1 MGRKKVLEKRLA
13 RLQNKIN
20 ELTARSQ
27 AEDVTVEELRSIQF
41 RMNEI
46 REDIEDVQEELD
58 ALTAEGGDPESN
70 PTNEPPVEPT
80 TQQRSQ
86 PPVAGEPVNGAV
98 VRGMF
103 GQQTTITGA
112 TGNEDPYATTEY
124 RMAFKEYV
132 QRGTPIPANLNPRME
147 QRAGG
152 DLGPTVAADLGMIIP
167 TTIMN
172 EFITKVSKV
181 YGQLYSKVRKL
192 NIQGGVKFPISDL
205 KANFKWITETTVSDR
220 QKAGDI
226 KEYIEFSYNIGEI
239 RVSQTLLSQV
249 VTLAMFE
256 QEIVRIMLEAYVE
269 AMDKGIMSGSGA
281 GQMLGILNDTR
292 VTSNPGHTI
301 EFTAAEFSDWEK
313 WRKKLFSI
321 IPLSKRGQGEFIFT
335 AGTVEANLLTM
346 KDANNRPI
354 FKEATELNV
363 GESATSGRFYGR
375 EVTLVEPD
383 IVADFETAGSGD
395 VVGIYWIP
403 NDYAINT
410 NLAFGMKRYFD
421 ENKNE
426 WVNKGLTI
434 VDGKMLDVSGCYIIK
449 KK

>member
-1 MGRKKVLEKRLA
+1 MGRKKALEKRMT

-20 ELTARSQ
+20 DLTARSQ
-27 AEDVTVEELRSIQF
+27 ADDVTVEELRSIQC

-46 REDIEDVQEELD
+46 REDMQDVQDELD
-58 ALTAEGGDPESN
+58 AIEE
-70 PTNEPPVEPT
+70 E
-80 TQQRSQ
+80 QRSQ
-86 PPVAGEPVNGAV
+86 EPEPSPEPVNGAV

-103 GQQTTITGA
+103 GQQTSISGQVT
-112 TGNEDPYATTEY
+112 NPDPYATTEY
-124 RMAFKEYV
+124 RMAFKDYV

-152 DLGPTVAADLGMIIP
+152 DTGPTVAAELGMIIP

-205 KANFKWITETTVSDR
+205 KANFKWITETAVSER

-256 QEIVRIMLEAYVE
+256 QEIVRIMVEAYVE
-269 AMDKGIMSGSGA
+269 AMDKGIMSGSGS

-335 AGTVEANLLTM
+335 SGTVEANLLTM
-346 KDANNRPI
+346 KDNNNRPI
-354 FKEATELNV
+354 FREATELNV

-383 IVADFETAGSGD
+383 IVADFETARSGD

>member
-1 MGRKKVLEKRLA
+1 MGRKKILEKRLA
-13 RLQNKIN
+13 RLQAKKTKLTERALASQDAAEVRSIN
-20 ELTARSQ
+20 EELSELNEEI
-27 AEDVTVEELRSIQF
+27 AET
-41 RMNEI
+41 
-46 REDIEDVQEELD
+46 QEEID
-58 ALTAEGGDPESN
+58 AISVEGEGGDPASN
-70 PTNEPPVEPT
+70 PLEGGADP
-80 TQQRSQ
+80 QQRSAVPANAQ
-86 PPVAGEPVNGAV
+86 FVNGGITLGA
-98 VRGMF
+98 F
-103 GQQTTITGA
+103 GQQTGQQRS
-112 TGNEDPYATTEY
+112 NDDPYATMEY
-124 RMAFKEYV
+124 RTAFKDYV
-132 QRGTPIPANLNPRME
+132 QRGTPIPSDLI

-152 DLGPTVAADLGMIIP
+152 DAGPTVAADLGMIIP

-172 EFITKVSKV
+172 EFIEKVSKV

-249 VTLAMFE
+249 VTLSMFE
-256 QEIVRIMLEAYVE
+256 QEIVRIMVEAYVE
-269 AMDKGIMSGSGA
+269 AMDKGIMSGSGN

-292 VTSNPGHTI
+292 VTQNTGHTI

-335 AGTVEANLLTM
+335 AGTVESNLLTM

-354 FKEATELNV
+354 FREATDLSI

-375 EVTLVEPD
+375 EVTMVEPD
-383 IVADFETAGSGD
+383 IVADFDTASSGD
-395 VVGIYWIP
+395 VVGLYWIP

-421 ENKNE
+421 EEKNE

>member
-1 MGRKKVLEKRLA
+1 MGRKKILEKRLA
-13 RLQNKIN
+13 RLKAKRDKLKERALASQDAAEVRSIN
-20 ELTARSQ
+20 EDLT
-27 AEDVTVEELRSIQF
+27 DLNEEIT
-41 RMNEI
+41 ET
-46 REDIEDVQEELD
+46 QEEINAIGD
-58 ALTAEGGDPESN
+58 EPEGGDPTSN
-70 PTNEPPVEPT
+70 STEGGEP
-80 TQQRSQ
+80 QQRSAVPTNAQ
-86 PPVAGEPVNGAV
+86 HVNGGIAQGV
-98 VRGMF
+98 Y
-103 GQQTTITGA
+103 GQQTSMNQQRGA
-112 TGNEDPYATTEY
+112 EDPYGTMEY
-124 RMAFKEYV
+124 RTAFKNYV
-132 QRGTPIPANLNPRME
+132 QKGTPIPKDLI

-152 DLGPTVAADLGMIIP
+152 DPGPTVAADLGMIIP

-172 EFITKVSKV
+172 EFIEKVSKV

-205 KANFKWITETTVSDR
+205 KANFKWITETTVSER

-249 VTLAMFE
+249 VTLSMFE
-256 QEIVRIMLEAYVE
+256 QEIVRIMVEAYVE
-269 AMDKGIMSGSGA
+269 AMDKGIMSGTGN

-292 VTSNPGHTI
+292 VTSQTDHII
-301 EFTAAEFSDWEK
+301 EFTAAQFSDWEQ

-335 AGTVEANLLTM
+335 AGTVEADLLTM

-363 GESATSGRFYGR
+363 GESATAGRFYGR
-375 EVTLVEPD
+375 EVTMVEPD
-383 IVADFETAGSGD
+383 IVADFETASSGD
-395 VVGIYWIP
+395 VVGLYWIP
-403 NDYAINT
+403 QDYAINT

-421 ENKNE
+421 EEKNE

-434 VDGKMLDVSGCYIIK
+434 VDGKMLDVSGIYIIK

>member
-13 RLQNKIN
+13 RLQAKKTKLTERAMASQDANEVRSIN
-20 ELTARSQ
+20 EQLTDINDEI
-27 AEDVTVEELRSIQF
+27 AET
-41 RMNEI
+41 
-46 REDIEDVQEELD
+46 QEEID
-58 ALTAEGGDPESN
+58 AIEEDQRGGDPTSN
-70 PTNEPPVEPT
+70 TAGGGTEP
-80 TQQRSQ
+80 QQRSAVPANAQ
-86 PPVAGEPVNGAV
+86 HVNGGIV
-98 VRGMF
+98 QGMF
-103 GQQTTITGA
+103 GQQTGQQRS
-112 TGNEDPYATTEY
+112 NEDPYGTMEY
-124 RMAFKEYV
+124 RMAFKDYV
-132 QRGTPIPANLNPRME
+132 QRGTPIPSNLI

-152 DLGPTVAADLGMIIP
+152 DPGPTVAADLGMIIP

-249 VTLAMFE
+249 VTLSMFE
-256 QEIVRIMLEAYVE
+256 EEIVRIMVEAYVE
-269 AMDKGIMSGSGA
+269 AMDKGIMSGTGA

-292 VTSNPGHTI
+292 VTSQNGHTI
-301 EFTAAEFSDWEK
+301 EFTAAQFSDWEQ

-335 AGTVEANLLTM
+335 AGTVEADLLTM

-354 FKEATELNV
+354 FKEATELTI
-363 GESATSGRFYGR
+363 GESATAGRFYGR

-383 IVADFETAGSGD
+383 VVADFETAASGD
-395 VVGIYWIP
+395 VVGLYWIP

-421 ENKNE
+421 EEKNE

>member
-1 MGRKKVLEKRLA
+1 MGRKKILEKRLA
-13 RLQNKIN
+13 RLKAKRDKLKERALASQDAAEVRSIN
-20 ELTARSQ
+20 EDLT
-27 AEDVTVEELRSIQF
+27 DLNEEIT
-41 RMNEI
+41 ET
-46 REDIEDVQEELD
+46 QEEINAIGD
-58 ALTAEGGDPESN
+58 EPEGGDPTSN
-70 PTNEPPVEPT
+70 STEGGEP
-80 TQQRSQ
+80 QQRSAVPTNAQ
-86 PPVAGEPVNGAV
+86 HVNGGIAQGV
-98 VRGMF
+98 Y
-103 GQQTTITGA
+103 GQQTSMNQQRGA
-112 TGNEDPYATTEY
+112 EDPYGTMEY
-124 RMAFKEYV
+124 RTAFKNYV
-132 QRGTPIPANLNPRME
+132 QKGTPIPKDLI

-152 DLGPTVAADLGMIIP
+152 DPGPTVAADLGMIIP

-172 EFITKVSKV
+172 EFIEKVSKV

-205 KANFKWITETTVSDR
+205 KANFKWITETTVSAR

-249 VTLAMFE
+249 VTLSMFE
-256 QEIVRIMLEAYVE
+256 QEIVRIMVEAYVE
-269 AMDKGIMSGSGA
+269 AMDKGIMSGTGN

-292 VTSNPGHTI
+292 VTSQTDHII
-301 EFTAAEFSDWEK
+301 EFTAAQFSDWEQ

-335 AGTVEANLLTM
+335 AGTVEADLLTM

-363 GESATSGRFYGR
+363 GESATAGRFYGR
-375 EVTLVEPD
+375 EVTMVEPD
-383 IVADFETAGSGD
+383 IVADFETASSGD
-395 VVGIYWIP
+395 VVGLYWIP
-403 NDYAINT
+403 QDYAINT

-421 ENKNE
+421 EEKNE

-434 VDGKMLDVSGCYIIK
+434 VDGKMLDVSGIYIIK

>member
-1 MGRKKVLEKRLA
+1 MGRKKILEKRLA
-13 RLQNKIN
+13 RLQAKKTKLTERALASQDAAEVRSIN
-20 ELTARSQ
+20 EELS
-27 AEDVTVEELRSIQF
+27 ELNEEI
-41 RMNEI
+41 NETQEEI
-46 REDIEDVQEELD
+46 DAIEDD
-58 ALTAEGGDPESN
+58 TRGGDPTSNPAEGGTGP
-70 PTNEPPVEPT
+70 
-80 TQQRSQ
+80 QQRSAVPANAQ
-86 PPVAGEPVNGAV
+86 FVNG
-98 VRGMF
+98 GISLGSF
-103 GQQTTITGA
+103 GQQTGQQR
-112 TGNEDPYATTEY
+112 NNDDPYATLEY
-124 RMAFKEYV
+124 RTAFKDYV
-132 QRGTPIPANLNPRME
+132 QRGTPIPSELI

-152 DLGPTVAADLGMIIP
+152 DPGPTVAADLGMIIP

-172 EFITKVSKV
+172 EFIEKVSKV

-249 VTLAMFE
+249 VTLSLFE
-256 QEIVRIMLEAYVE
+256 QEIVRIMVEAYVE
-269 AMDKGIMSGSGA
+269 AMDKGIMSGTGA

-292 VTSNPGHTI
+292 VTTNAGHTI

-335 AGTVEANLLTM
+335 AGTVESNLLTM
-346 KDANNRPI
+346 KDANNRPV
-354 FKEATELNV
+354 FREATDLSIS
-363 GESATSGRFYGR
+363 ESATSGRFYGR
-375 EVTLVEPD
+375 EVTMVEPD
-383 IVADFETAGSGD
+383 IVADFDTATSGQ
-395 VVGIYWIP
+395 VVGLYWIP

-421 ENKNE
+421 EEKNE

-434 VDGKMLDVSGCYIIK
+434 VDGKMLDVAGCYIIK

>member
-1 MGRKKVLEKRLA
+1 MGRKKILEKRLA
-13 RLQNKIN
+13 RLQAKKTKLTERALASQDAAEVRSIN
-20 ELTARSQ
+20 EELT
-27 AEDVTVEELRSIQF
+27 ELNEEI
-41 RMNEI
+41 NET
-46 REDIEDVQEELD
+46 QEEID
-58 ALTAEGGDPESN
+58 AIEEEQRGGDPTSN
-70 PTNEPPVEPT
+70 PLEGGTEP
-80 TQQRSQ
+80 QQRSAVPTNAQ
-86 PPVAGEPVNGAV
+86 HVNGGIAV
-98 VRGMF
+98 ATYSQQT
-103 GQQTTITGA
+103 GQQRS
-112 TGNEDPYATTEY
+112 NEDPYGTMEY
-124 RMAFKEYV
+124 RMAFKDYV
-132 QRGTPIPANLNPRME
+132 QRGTPIPANLI

-152 DLGPTVAADLGMIIP
+152 DPGPTVAADLGMIIP

-226 KEYIEFSYNIGEI
+226 KDYIEFSYNIGEI

-249 VTLAMFE
+249 VTLSMFE
-256 QEIVRIMLEAYVE
+256 EEIVRIMVEAYVE
-269 AMDKGIMSGSGA
+269 AMDKGIMSGTGA
-281 GQMLGILNDTR
+281 GQMLGILKDTR
-292 VTSNPGHTI
+292 VTTQEGHTI

-321 IPLSKRGQGEFIFT
+321 IPLSKRGQGEFVFT

-354 FKEATELNV
+354 FKEATELTV
-363 GESATSGRFYGR
+363 GDSATSGRFYGR

-383 IVADFETAGSGD
+383 IVADFETASSGD
-395 VVGIYWIP
+395 VVGLYWIP

-421 ENKNE
+421 EEKNE

>member
-1 MGRKKVLEKRLA
+1 MGRKKILEKRLA
-13 RLQNKIN
+13 RLKAKRDKLKERALASQDAAEVRSIN
-20 ELTARSQ
+20 EDLT
-27 AEDVTVEELRSIQF
+27 DL
-41 RMNEI
+41 NDEI
-46 REDIEDVQEELD
+46 TETQEEID
-58 ALTAEGGDPESN
+58 AIGDEPEGGDPTSN
-70 PTNEPPVEPT
+70 STEGGEP
-80 TQQRSQ
+80 QQRSAVPTNAQ
-86 PPVAGEPVNGAV
+86 HVNGGIV
-98 VRGMF
+98 QGVY
-103 GQQTTITGA
+103 GQQTSMSQQRGA
-112 TGNEDPYATTEY
+112 EDPYGTMEY
-124 RMAFKEYV
+124 RTAFKNYV
-132 QRGTPIPANLNPRME
+132 QKGTPIPRDLI

-152 DLGPTVAADLGMIIP
+152 DPGPTVAADLGMIIP

-172 EFITKVSKV
+172 EFIEKVSKV

-205 KANFKWITETTVSDR
+205 KANFKWITETTVSER

-249 VTLAMFE
+249 VTLSMFE
-256 QEIVRIMLEAYVE
+256 QEIVRIMVEAYVE
-269 AMDKGIMSGSGA
+269 AMDKGIMTGTGN
-281 GQMLGILNDTR
+281 GQMLGILKDTR
-292 VTSNPGHTI
+292 VTSQTDHII
-301 EFTAAEFSDWEK
+301 EFTAAQFSDWEQ

-335 AGTVEANLLTM
+335 AGTVEADLLTM

-363 GESATSGRFYGR
+363 GESATAGRFYGR
-375 EVTLVEPD
+375 EVTMVEPD
-383 IVADFETAGSGD
+383 IVADFETASSGD
-395 VVGIYWIP
+395 VVGLYWIP
-403 NDYAINT
+403 QDYAINT

-421 ENKNE
+421 EEKNE

-434 VDGKMLDVSGCYIIK
+434 VDGKMLDVSGIYIIK

>member
-1 MGRKKVLEKRLA
+1 MNRKKVLEKRLA
-13 RLQNKIN
+13 RLQAKKTKLTERAMASQDANEVRSIN
-20 ELTARSQ
+20 EQLTDINDEI
-27 AEDVTVEELRSIQF
+27 AET
-41 RMNEI
+41 
-46 REDIEDVQEELD
+46 QEEID
-58 ALTAEGGDPESN
+58 AINEEGEGGDPTSN
-70 PTNEPPVEPT
+70 TGEGGDP
-80 TQQRSQ
+80 TQQRSN
-86 PPVAGEPVNGAV
+86 PPAGAQHVNNGIPLAT
-98 VRGMF
+98 F
-103 GQQTTITGA
+103 GQQTSMSQQRS
-112 TGNEDPYATTEY
+112 NEDPYGTMEY
-124 RMAFKEYV
+124 RQAFKDYV
-132 QRGTPIPANLNPRME
+132 QRGTPIPENLNPHMSK
-147 QRAGG
+147 RAGG
-152 DLGPTVAADLGMIIP
+152 DPGPTVAADLGMIIP

-172 EFITKVSKV
+172 EFIKKVTKV

-205 KANFKWITETTVSDR
+205 KANFKWITETTVSGR

-249 VTLAMFE
+249 VALQMFE
-256 QEIVRIMLEAYVE
+256 DEIVRIMLEAYVE
-269 AMDKGIMSGSGA
+269 AMDKGIIAGSGT

-292 VTSNPGHTI
+292 VTSNAGHTI

-363 GESATSGRFYGR
+363 GESATAGRFYGR
-375 EVTLVEPD
+375 DVTMVEPD
-383 IVADFETAGSGD
+383 IVADFDTAASGD
-395 VVGIYWIP
+395 VVGLYWIP
-403 NDYAINT
+403 TDYAINT

-421 ENKNE
+421 EEKNE

-434 VDGKMLDVSGCYIIK
+434 VDGKMLDVAGCYIIK

>member
-13 RLQNKIN
+13 RLQAKKTKLTERAMASQDANEVRLIN
-20 ELTARSQ
+20 EQLADINDEI
-27 AEDVTVEELRSIQF
+27 AET
-41 RMNEI
+41 
-46 REDIEDVQEELD
+46 QEEID
-58 ALTAEGGDPESN
+58 AIEEEQRGGDPTSN
-70 PTNEPPVEPT
+70 SNEGGEGV
-80 TQQRSQ
+80 QQRSN
-86 PPVAGEPVNGAV
+86 PPANAQHVNTGIPFATYS
-98 VRGMF
+98 
-103 GQQTTITGA
+103 QQT
-112 TGNEDPYATTEY
+112 NVSQQRSNDDPYGTMEY
-124 RMAFKEYV
+124 RMAFKDYV
-132 QRGTPIPANLNPRME
+132 QRGTPIPANLI

-152 DLGPTVAADLGMIIP
+152 DPGPTVAADIGMIIP

-172 EFITKVSKV
+172 EFIKKVSKV

-249 VTLAMFE
+249 VSLSLFE
-256 QEIVRIMLEAYVE
+256 EEIVRIMVEAYVE
-269 AMDKGIMSGSGA
+269 AMDKGIIAGTGN
-281 GQMLGILNDTR
+281 GQMLGILKDTR
-292 VTSNPGHTI
+292 VTSQTGHVI

-335 AGTVEANLLTM
+335 TGTVEANLLTM

-383 IVADFETAGSGD
+383 IVADFETASSGD
-395 VVGIYWIP
+395 VVGLYWIP

-410 NLAFGMKRYFD
+410 NLVFGMKRYFD
-421 ENKNE
+421 EEKNE

-434 VDGKMLDVSGCYIIK
+434 VDGKMLDVSGVYIIK

>member
-1 MGRKKVLEKRLA
+1 MGRKKALEKRIA

-20 ELTARSQ
+20 DLTARSQ
-27 AEDVTVEELRSIQF
+27 ADDVTVEELRSIQC

-46 REDIEDVQEELD
+46 REDMQDVQDELD
-58 ALTAEGGDPESN
+58 AIEE
-70 PTNEPPVEPT
+70 E
-80 TQQRSQ
+80 QRSQ
-86 PPVAGEPVNGAV
+86 EPEPEQRSQEPVNGAV

-103 GQQTTITGA
+103 RQQTGIA
-112 TGNEDPYATTEY
+112 VQPVNSDPYATTEY
-124 RMAFKEYV
+124 RMAFKDYV
-132 QRGTPIPANLNPRME
+132 QRGTPIPANLNPQMQ

-152 DLGPTVAADLGMIIP
+152 DPGPTVAAELGMIIP

-205 KANFKWITETTVSDR
+205 KANFKWITETAVSER

-256 QEIVRIMLEAYVE
+256 QEIVRIMVEAYVE
-269 AMDKGIMSGSGA
+269 AMDKGIMSGSGS

-335 AGTVEANLLTM
+335 SGTVEANLLTM
-346 KDANNRPI
+346 KDNNNRPI
-354 FKEATELNV
+354 FREATELNV

-383 IVADFETAGSGD
+383 IVADFETASSGD

>member
-1 MGRKKVLEKRLA
+1 MGRKKILEKRLA
-13 RLQNKIN
+13 RLQAKKTKLTERALASQDAAEVRSIN
-20 ELTARSQ
+20 EELS
-27 AEDVTVEELRSIQF
+27 ELNEEI
-41 RMNEI
+41 NETQEEI
-46 REDIEDVQEELD
+46 DAIEDD
-58 ALTAEGGDPESN
+58 TRGGDPTSNPAEGGTDP
-70 PTNEPPVEPT
+70 
-80 TQQRSQ
+80 QQRSAVPANAQ
-86 PPVAGEPVNGAV
+86 FVNG
-98 VRGMF
+98 GISLGSF
-103 GQQTTITGA
+103 GQQTGQQR
-112 TGNEDPYATTEY
+112 NNDDPYATLEY
-124 RMAFKEYV
+124 RTAFKDYV
-132 QRGTPIPANLNPRME
+132 QRGTPIPSELI

-152 DLGPTVAADLGMIIP
+152 DPGPTVAADLGMIIP

-172 EFITKVSKV
+172 EFIEKVSKV

-249 VTLAMFE
+249 VTLSLFE
-256 QEIVRIMLEAYVE
+256 QEIVRIMVEAYVE
-269 AMDKGIMSGSGA
+269 AMDKGIISGTGA

-292 VTSNPGHTI
+292 VTTNAGHTI

-335 AGTVEANLLTM
+335 AGTVESNLLTM
-346 KDANNRPI
+346 KDANNRPV
-354 FKEATELNV
+354 FREATDLSI

-375 EVTLVEPD
+375 EVTMVEPD
-383 IVADFETAGSGD
+383 IVADFDTATSGQ
-395 VVGIYWIP
+395 VVGLYWIP

-421 ENKNE
+421 EEKNE

-434 VDGKMLDVSGCYIIK
+434 VDGKMLDVAGCYIIK